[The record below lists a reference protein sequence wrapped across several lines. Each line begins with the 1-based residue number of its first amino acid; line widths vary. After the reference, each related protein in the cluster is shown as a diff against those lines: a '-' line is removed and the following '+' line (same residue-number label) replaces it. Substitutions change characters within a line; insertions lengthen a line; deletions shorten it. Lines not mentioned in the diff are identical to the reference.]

1 MIRNVD
7 KKKSGLLLL
16 LSIVSL
22 LGVGTIF
29 LTGLLKNN
37 PKNST
42 KKDSNNAAVL
52 GEKTADINRIVSDT
66 LQSTKDTVSQKTAEV
81 QKTIVNNIEKEV
93 SNLAESQIETLKL
106 QICRDWG
113 LVK

>member
-1 MIRNVD
+1 MR
-7 KKKSGLLLL
+7 KQQASLLLL

-22 LGVGTIF
+22 LGVGTI
-29 LTGLLKNN
+29 LVTGLLKNK
-37 PKNST
+37 PKSIT
-42 KKDSNNAAVL
+42 TQNNNTSVL

-66 LQSTKDTVSQKTAEV
+66 IQGTKDTVSQKTTEV

-93 SNLAESQIETLKL
+93 SNLAQSQIETLKL

-113 LVK
+113 LAK